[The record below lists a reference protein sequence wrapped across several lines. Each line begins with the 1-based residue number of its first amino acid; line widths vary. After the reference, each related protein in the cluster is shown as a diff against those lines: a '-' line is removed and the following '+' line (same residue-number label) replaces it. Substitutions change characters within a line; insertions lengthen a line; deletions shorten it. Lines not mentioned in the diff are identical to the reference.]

1 MRSFPSLWLRM
12 SCIDKLLHI
21 LESEI
26 GITGIALE
34 WFSSFLKGRS
44 QKVMIGEEFSEILE
58 LLFGVP
64 QGSVLGP
71 ILFKIYIRSLYKY
84 VEPTKF
90 TIEGFADDHQ
100 LIKRFM
106 ISMQVHALG
115 DDIRNLM
122 NCIATWMN
130 EYFLCLNQ
138 GKTNILVIAPPSI
151 HPEIIIRGVFIEN
164 VCIRF
169 VDSAKNLGVIIDSVL
184 SFEKQVNKVVK
195 SCNLIIRKISQVK
208 GFLTEAHLRQLVASH
223 VFSHIDYCNSLY
235 YGINS
240 DLISKLQRV
249 QNCAARLVSKK
260 NISNNT
266 LDDVFME
273 LHWLKVKFRSIY
285 KILLIVHNC
294 LHDNAPNEIITMLQ
308 YADSSR
314 TMNLRETRCT
324 NKYGVRAF
332 SHVGPKLW
340 NLLPTNIR
348 DEHDT
353 DLFKKALKS
362 FLMVRGEEFLRW
374 SKRR

>member
-1 MRSFPSLWLRM
+1 M

-260 NISNNT
+260 KISNNT

-294 LHDNAPNEIITMLQ
+294 LHDNAPTEIITMLQ